1 MSSSVIVVILLGAV
15 VHGIVL
21 SLAILIV
28 IVRVALLVI
37 VDIFLLLLLL
47 ILVIVLLLLIVV
59 AVVLLLVVVVS
70 LLLLLLLVLILIL
83 LLFLIVTSLIVPS
96 LLLLLLLLSV
106 VFVFLLYLGIHF
118 RRKYFAC
125 GLLIYASHGFSMHE
139 HLVEAFFLFCRLLL
153 LGSSC
158 VVSRQVSKL
167 IVLVS
172 SSLLLRRWLIVLH
185 FLVRIVIV
193 HFRGQAT
200 HLVFGLLSR
209 ADNDRRDVLHPAV
222 PVAVNKLG
230 HVVRLRIRILQ
241 VEICRLSRALVRVP
255 IGGDSPGISAGI

>member
-96 LLLLLLLLSV
+96 LLLLLLLSV